1 MTKKSK
7 IKEKISNK
15 SKKNLPE
22 KTKMKNGIKFTIM
35 AVVLIAIFCVAL
47 TPVTLQNDT
56 FYTIKIGEHIMQ
68 NGIDMQDPFSW
79 HQDLAYTYPHWLYD
93 VITYLIYNTF
103 GMTGI
108 YITTCILSVIL
119 GLTLFFT
126 NKKLLKNQSIS
137 FIITIGVMYLIRGYI
152 AARAQLVT
160 FILFVLTIYFIERF
174 LETKKKRYAVGL
186 IIIPTLI
193 ANLHTAVFPFY
204 FILYLPYIAEY
215 IIAILA
221 ETIIYRK
228 FAVAKLK
235 FKIKVATN
243 KNEDPEKIKQ
253 LREELKKLEEKID
266 KIKVKRTKELQN
278 PYKIKLVKR
287 DNCKWL
293 ILIMVICI
301 FTGLLTPLGNTP
313 YTYLQKTMQGNT
325 TQNINEHLP
334 MTLANDTEVVCTLV
348 ILLAILI
355 FTKTK
360 IRLCDLF
367 MIGGL
372 CYLMLMTKRQVTMF
386 TLMGSFILNRLM
398 LELIQTETKKD
409 LKELTIQFNNLVT
422 VPVMVVVTAVMLGL
436 SYHMAEDKFDDQYVD
451 ESAYPVQA
459 CDYILENIDLGKAK
473 FYNEYNYG
481 SYMIFRGIPVF
492 IDSRADLYAP
502 EFSGKDEDIFMDF
515 INTSN
520 IGTFYEDTFEKY
532 GITHV
537 ICYKNSKMN
546 MIITKTHDSK
556 FKELYSDK
564 YFVVY
569 ERQTAEVAQ

>member
-126 NKKLLKNQSIS
+126 DKKLLKNQSIS

-221 ETIIYRK
+221 ETIIYI
-228 FAVAKLK
+228 K

-325 TQNINEHLP
+325 TENINEHLP

-372 CYLMLMTKRQVTMF
+372 GYLMLMTKRQVTMF